1 MTTIDQALQQA
12 ESAAFAA
19 AFETGEERKY
29 CSICKDETDNEDG
42 ICCDLC
48 RSQAMYQNARQFEKE
63 ALDKVLAACRVISDY
78 GEVARKLVND
88 NLNGYVSDE
97 LETQANEFLKA
108 VNEADWT
115 NKPSREERLERA
127 ATDAERRISRLGRH
141 LGIEVQC
148 AIDGGYLQK
157 CYEWR
162 EGIKAANAASCIHI
176 AQDLKAALND

>member
-1 MTTIDQALQQA
+1 MTIDQAVQQA
-12 ESAAFAA
+12 ESAVFAS

-29 CSICKDETDNEDG
+29 CSVCNDETENEDG

-63 ALDKVLAACRVISDY
+63 ALDKVLAACRVLSDY
-78 GEVARKLVND
+78 GEQARRMVND
-88 NLNGYVSDE
+88 TLDGYVSDD
-97 LETQANEFLKA
+97 LETRANEFLKA

-127 ATDAERRISRLGRH
+127 VADAEFRISRLGRH
-141 LGIEVQC
+141 LGIEVKC
-148 AIDGGYLQK
+148 AIDNGYIEPG
-157 CYEWR
+157 CEWR
-162 EGIKAANAASCIHI
+162 EGTKAQNSASCIHI

>member
-1 MTTIDQALQQA
+1 MTIDQAVQQA
-12 ESAAFAA
+12 ERAAFAS

-29 CSICKDETDNEDG
+29 CSVCKNETDNEDG

-63 ALDKVLAACRVISDY
+63 ALDKVLAACRVLSDY
-78 GEVARKLVND
+78 GEQARRMVND
-88 NLNGYVSDE
+88 NLNGYVSDD

-127 ATDAERRISRLGRH
+127 VKDAEYRVDRVGRN
-141 LGIEVQC
+141 LGIEVRC
-148 AIDGGYLQK
+148 AIEGGYIQPD
-157 CYEWR
+157 YEWR
-162 EGIKAANAASCIHI
+162 EGLKAQNSASCIHI

>member
-1 MTTIDQALQQA
+1 MTIDQAVQQA
-12 ESAAFAA
+12 ESAAFAS

-29 CSICKDETDNEDG
+29 CSVCKDETDNEDG

-78 GEVARKLVND
+78 GEQARRMVND
-88 NLNGYVSDE
+88 NLDGYVSDE

-108 VNEADWT
+108 VNEAEWT
-115 NKPSREERLERA
+115 NKPSREERLRA
-127 ATDAERRISRLGRH
+127 AVEDAEYRIAVVGRT
-141 LGIEVQC
+141 LGIEVKC
-148 AIDGGYLQK
+148 AIEGEYLQK
-157 CYEWR
+157 NYEWR
-162 EGIKAANAASCIHI
+162 DASRAQHAASCIHI